1 MHKCIHINIRAII
14 TKKKIVVSALRH
26 VPKPGYG
33 LAPRSHTF
41 SASTPAGGTTAVH
54 PVATVSAFSVL
65 LHLWNLFELHFP
77 QFTFLP
83 LYFHTNLYIYFTL
96 K

>member
-1 MHKCIHINIRAII
+1 M
-14 TKKKIVVSALRH
+14 VSALRH

-41 SASTPAGGTTAVH
+41 SASTAAGGTTAVH

-65 LHLWNLFELHFP
+65 LYFNLPNNAILIIFFFILQVNSSLCFP
-77 QFTFLP
+77 YYLFV
-83 LYFHTNLYIYFTL
+83 H
-96 K
+96 